1 MTITSAAISRIA
13 FVVAVAASC
22 AILQAASVEASD
34 GNPGRVAYFR
44 YCSACHGDDGR
55 GDGVVAPSMRPKP
68 ANLTTLA
75 QRHGGE
81 FPAGQVRDIIDGRN
95 PIAAHGASKMPVW
108 GRAFA
113 EEQTWED
120 PQAHS
125 QSQVQLIVDHLR
137 SIQAKS
143 AD

>member
-1 MTITSAAISRIA
+1 MMITCGAIGRIA
-13 FVVAVAASC
+13 FVVAVSASC
-22 AILQAASVEASD
+22 AAVPMGRVDASD
-34 GNPGRVAYFR
+34 GNPGRVAYFK

-55 GDGVVAPSMRPKP
+55 GDGVVASTMRPKP

-75 QRHGGE
+75 QRHGGV
-81 FPAGQVRDIIDGRN
+81 FPDAQVRDIIDGRT

-113 EEQTWED
+113 EEQTWEE

-137 SIQAKS
+137 SIQASS